1 MRMPK
6 ITDLRVRRI
15 LDSRG
20 NPTIEVEIETEAGW
34 VRAAAPSG
42 ASRGKN
48 EAVAF
53 PEGGVKASI
62 EILKEQVFPKLKG
75 REVERHEEID
85 RLLRELDGSPDFSKI
100 GGNAAVAVSMAVAKA
115 ASLASGLPL
124 YKYLNPRAS
133 SLPFPLGNVIGGGA
147 HAGKTTPDIQEF
159 HVLPTGAKS
168 FSQAAFANAKVH
180 KKLKGLIEKK
190 DQLFAGGKGDEGAWA
205 ARLTSEEA
213 LELLAEAARQVEEE
227 EGIKISL
234 GLDLAASGL
243 WDGKSYRYSR
253 EGKVRDSG
261 EQLDFLVGLV
271 EKYRLLFLED
281 PLHEEDF
288 EGFAELTR
296 KVGEKC
302 IVCGDD
308 LYVTNPSRI
317 RKGMEMKASNA
328 VLIKPNQVG
337 TLTETLQAVE
347 LTKRAGCVPVISHR
361 SGETPDET
369 ISHLAVGWGCP
380 IIKTGAVGGERV
392 AKLNELIRIEEELGE
407 RARMAELKWSS

>member
-1 MRMPK
+1 MSK
-6 ITDLRVRRI
+6 IRCLRAREI

-20 NPTIEVEIETEAGW
+20 NPTIEVEVETGRGR
-34 VRAAAPSG
+34 VKAAAPSG

-53 PEGGVKASI
+53 PEGGVKASL
-62 EILKEQVFPKLKG
+62 EILRKEVFPRLLG
-75 REVERHEEID
+75 MEVADQRGID
-85 RLLRELDGSPDFSKI
+85 ALLRELDGTSNFSRI
-100 GGNAAVAVSMAVAKA
+100 GGNAAVAISMAVAKA
-115 ASLASGLPL
+115 AALEKGLPL
-124 YKYLNPRAS
+124 YKYLNPSSS

-147 HAGKTTPDIQEF
+147 HAGKSTPDIQEF
-159 HVLPTGAKS
+159 QVLPVGART

-190 DQLFAGGKGDEGAWA
+190 DPLFAGGKGDEGAWA
-205 ARLTSEEA
+205 AKLTSEEA
-213 LELLAEAARQVEEE
+213 LELLAEAARQVGDE
-227 EGIKISL
+227 EGIEIRL

-243 WDGKSYRYSR
+243 WNGSSYQYTR

-261 EQLDFLVGLV
+261 EQLDFVIELVK
-271 EKYRLLFLED
+271 KYHLFYLED

-288 EGFAELTR
+288 EGFVELTK
-296 KVGEKC
+296 KVGREC

-308 LYVTNPSRI
+308 LYVTNPARI
-317 RKGMEMKASNA
+317 KKGMEMRASNA
-328 VLIKPNQVG
+328 VLIKPNQIG
-337 TLTETLQAVE
+337 TLTETFQAVE
-347 LTKRAGCVPVISHR
+347 LTKSSGCLPVISHR
-361 SGETPDET
+361 SGETEDET

-407 RARMAELKWSS
+407 SARMAELRWRS